1 MKKKGFTLTELIIV
15 IAIFG
20 ILLAVVTP
28 AWMSYLQRS
37 KFRTYNQRAKTIFN
51 AAQIVITEMEF
62 AERQYRSRLETD
74 SITGTATDAEK
85 AAVMSHIGSPKSIGI
100 TSSSESNSNWFFYYD
115 GGVGRMCLSDGSP
128 VVNEDAIQGGD
139 YDATQIP
146 GIREWENKITSAIRR
161 IVGDDCV
168 YKIWVE
174 DYIVKSVSCA
184 ESPGSRFI
192 GAHPKSIYQL
202 ESDGVDVDDADLKH
216 TTVRA
221 VDLSWFDSNIHS
233 NGTLIAPP
241 EDEEGE

>member
-74 SITGTATDAEK
+74 SVTDAEK
-85 AAVMSHIGSPKSIGI
+85 VAVMSHIGSPKSIGI

-115 GGVGRMCLSDGSP
+115 GGVGRMCFSDGSP
-128 VVNEDAIQGGD
+128 VIVEDAIKGGD
-139 YDATQIP
+139 YDAAQIP
-146 GIREWENKITSAIRR
+146 GIREWENKITSAIKR
-161 IVGDDCV
+161 IAGDDCV

-233 NGTLIAPP
+233 NGTLASPP
-241 EDEEGE
+241 KADESEGE